1 MTRLVMENAITP
13 MKTPTYVLHRSDGVT
28 KIGVKTVISFCC
40 GVKVNLQGS
49 LSFGKDVLDTLQHY
63 MRRSIPIRRSL
74 GHAKEND
81 VLYLITKTSYLC
93 RDLTFCEG
101 KLEPFINEYITV
113 LTKSIE
119 TAFQTILKQEKD
131 PEIENE
137 NTTHIFEEELK
148 KLLLEV
154 RQLLRIANTR
164 VTEKTEEYVWIDII
178 KKICAMFQ
186 EAAINY
192 ATERMDTNNGNALE
206 IQKKLMQKFVL
217 VTIVVEGKY
226 ENTLCTDYNIC
237 TKSYECTKALNT
249 LLSSLR
255 NLNEEKIKYFM
266 RSVATGLLDTTFYSH
281 ISETTANEFQVILND
296 MSYSDN
302 VPTKDVLRNI
312 HKAVEERLNA
322 VKTRTFFTGGKDV
335 ELVYAILSDMDHFYA
350 KRKADPFH
358 SFLSEFFEWVRMD
371 TKLKSHIHVL
381 INNIAD
387 QLLKSPHELEV
398 KLIHEVRA
406 FLELTVDPEN

>member
-1 MTRLVMENAITP
+1 MCYFSA
-13 MKTPTYVLHRSDGVT
+13 
-28 KIGVKTVISFCC
+28 VISFCC

-63 MRRSIPIRRSL
+63 MRRSIPIRRSMS
-74 GHAKEND
+74 HYNEND

-101 KLEPFINEYITV
+101 KLEQFINEYIMV

-119 TAFQTILKQEKD
+119 DTFETILKQEKN
-131 PEIENE
+131 PESENE
-137 NTTHIFEEELK
+137 ITTHIFEEELK
-148 KLLLEV
+148 KLLLAV

-164 VTEKTEEYVWIDII
+164 VTEKTEVYVWIDTI

-186 EAAINY
+186 KAAINY
-192 ATERMDTNNGNALE
+192 ATERTDTNNGDVLE
-206 IQKKLMQKFVL
+206 IRKKLMQKFVL
-217 VTIVVEGKY
+217 ATIVVEGDY

-237 TKSYECTKALNT
+237 SRSYECTKALNT
-249 LLSSLR
+249 LLSSLQ
-255 NLNEEKIKYFM
+255 NLNEEKIKVFM
-266 RSVATGLLDTTFYSH
+266 RSVAAGLLDTTFYSH

-322 VKTRTFFTGGKDV
+322 VKTRTFFTGGRDV

-350 KRKADPFH
+350 KKKSDPFH
-358 SFLSEFFEWVRMD
+358 SFLVEFFEWVKMD
-371 TKLKSHIHVL
+371 TKLKSHIQIL
-381 INNIAD
+381 IKNIAD

-398 KLIHEVRA
+398 KLTHEVRA